1 MTAITE
7 FLRRQKETDLPHRR
21 AQLQKEWLDAV
32 ECLFGHIGS
41 WLAEAQREKLIK
53 IRPDKIKIT
62 EENLG
67 NYTATFLV
75 LTTARK
81 TVKVRPIGSTIRTN
95 LGSCLVIQH
104 FSNSGGVVP
113 CPLYLAIGLACPSEC
128 DNPTRPIASLM
139 IDPLTKFRS

>member
-32 ECLFGHIGS
+32 ECLFGHIRS

-95 LGSCLVIQH
+95 LGSCLNTVSLTI
-104 FSNSGGVVP
+104 FLSYSPP
-113 CPLYLAIGLACPSEC
+113 CQRWRTIWLEQKHAWVAERGSRTI
-128 DNPTRPIASLM
+128 
-139 IDPLTKFRS
+139 